1 MTKTSD
7 LSKLR
12 SFFNNVTNEKTVSAL
27 RSFFMGKWY
36 PIWIAFSVLVGRF
49 TCLEVYFAMLDILLV
64 SIALLVCDSI
74 RPVLPNLITFLYR
87 IPLEHS
93 PAHPNYSDYYTTE
106 PSVKLII
113 VFMALFL
120 ASLVYFYIKHKSFV
134 GFNPLKQQLF
144 IPTLAFATTFFT
156 AGVLSGNKQEGE
168 FLFALMEFL
177 VFFIVFY
184 ILYLGLRMEKFD
196 ELVDY
201 FVYIATIC
209 AGILII
215 EVIYAF
221 LTLDTIIK
229 NGSINKFAMLFG
241 WGISNTCANVLSVI
255 IPLSIL
261 GSMRT
266 SRKWSAVIYLGMSAL
281 TLLASVSTMSRTA
294 AIFGTLAFIIFLA
307 VSCFAGKNKSV
318 SRIMALIVALALVGA
333 FVCFKDKIMLI
344 FNRYIEKGFTVG
356 ARELI
361 WKNFLM
367 AFKDNPIFGKGFFG
381 FEPIDYVPPF
391 YLVLAHNTIIQIL
404 GSMGAVGLIAYIV
417 YRVFTFI
424 PFFKSFT
431 MTKFLLL
438 GSCAVLVFESLI
450 DNFIFW
456 FNPTFVYNIC
466 IVLAVMHCEQTK
478 REKLKDA
485 GDVRDVVCDNVE
497 KTSSVEENT

>member
-1 MTKTSD
+1 M
-7 LSKLR
+7 
-12 SFFNNVTNEKTVSAL
+12 
-27 RSFFMGKWY
+27 
-36 PIWIAFSVLVGRF
+36 
-49 TCLEVYFAMLDILLV
+49 
-64 SIALLVCDSI
+64 
-74 RPVLPNLITFLYR
+74 
-87 IPLEHS
+87 
-93 PAHPNYSDYYTTE
+93 
-106 PSVKLII
+106 
-113 VFMALFL
+113 
-120 ASLVYFYIKHKSFV
+120 
-134 GFNPLKQQLF
+134 
-144 IPTLAFATTFFT
+144 
-156 AGVLSGNKQEGE
+156 
-168 FLFALMEFL
+168 
-177 VFFIVFY
+177 
-184 ILYLGLRMEKFD
+184 
-196 ELVDY
+196 DY

-266 SRKWSAVIYLGMSAL
+266 SRKCSAVIYLGMSVL

-356 ARELI
+356 AREQI

-431 MTKFLLL
+431 MTKLLLL

-478 REKLKDA
+478 REELKDT

-497 KTSSVEENT
+497 KTSLVEENT